1 MTDFDQRWQRLA
13 SRARQAAEQEEEV
26 PPFLVARIL
35 ARARQAGSEDSEAW
49 EDLLSFF
56 GLRALAITAVL
67 LLLSAGFAVDEWY
80 ENSSSLQ
87 PPALDRVMTSEL
99 SIWP

>member
-1 MTDFDQRWQRLA
+1 MTDFDQRWQHLA
-13 SRARQAAEQEEEV
+13 SQARLAAEQEEGV
-26 PPFLVARIL
+26 PPFLAARIL
-35 ARARQAGSEDSEAW
+35 ARVRQAGGEDSEAG

-67 LLLSAGFAVDEWY
+67 LLLSAGFAVEEWY
-80 ENSSSLQ
+80 EIGIQ
-87 PPALDRVMTSEL
+87 PPALERAITSEL